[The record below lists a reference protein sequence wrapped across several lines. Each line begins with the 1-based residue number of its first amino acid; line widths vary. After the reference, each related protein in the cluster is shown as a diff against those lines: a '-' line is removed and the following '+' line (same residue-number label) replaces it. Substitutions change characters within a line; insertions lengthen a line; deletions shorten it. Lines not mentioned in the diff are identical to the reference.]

1 MTEGLRVRGSWST
14 SKGRISVIAKFGFQ
28 QIDPLETDT
37 KTSRGF
43 IYGNVS
49 SESSYRSRAVLFI
62 VPQTLLSSF
71 FLDSIYGQTCES
83 MLQNVSLLAFET
95 NCMPKGKGDIM
106 RWVPCRK
113 GSLCDDESDPTK
125 VVSGYQM
132 TLRVEEP
139 YAPEY
144 WYVLLIGCNLDAN
157 CSWVPSGE
165 RISVNYDVWL
175 TNGSPLAQYLNP
187 FTHQFSFEEQV
198 VSGYQM
204 TLRVEEPYAPEYW
217 YVLLIGCNLDANCS
231 WVPSGE
237 RISVNY
243 DVWLTNGS
251 PLAQYLNPFTHQF
264 SFEEQDSAEMY
275 LTFLLLYSILCL
287 CQWRALALIHQPRI
301 LPRQKLL
308 TCIIATKTAGLAL
321 QSLNVVVFAFDG
333 QGVMVARLF
342 GEMFRLWSVCVL
354 CLLLILLSRGWSLN
368 DVKSSSSDRI
378 AVLVWAILTTTHFA
392 LFFINFFFIDDILH
406 DIDLFKSWPGYGM
419 LLIRIFQALWFLTEM
434 RVSIDRE
441 QAEDKAEFLAHIGA
455 GYLVWFVY
463 PLGLGVIVS
472 FISVLWRFKIILAIT
487 TVANFIAIACLV
499 HLFWPTSVNRR
510 YFLGDISFYRRME
523 RADSTEMEDFERL
536 LISDEVQSDSDF
548 PPDETVNGT

>member
-1 MTEGLRVRGSWST
+1 MCFLLRAGVLAVVLLDMTEGLRVRGSWST

-125 VVSGYQM
+125 
-132 TLRVEEP
+132 
-139 YAPEY
+139 
-144 WYVLLIGCNLDAN
+144 
-157 CSWVPSGE
+157 
-165 RISVNYDVWL
+165 
-175 TNGSPLAQYLNP
+175 
-187 FTHQFSFEEQV
+187 V

-392 LFFINFFFIDDILH
+392 LFFINF
-406 DIDLFKSWPGYGM
+406 
-419 LLIRIFQALWFLTEM
+419 
-434 RVSIDRE
+434 
-441 QAEDKAEFLAHIGA
+441 
-455 GYLVWFVY
+455 
-463 PLGLGVIVS
+463 
-472 FISVLWRFKIILAIT
+472 
-487 TVANFIAIACLV
+487 
-499 HLFWPTSVNRR
+499 
-510 YFLGDISFYRRME
+510 
-523 RADSTEMEDFERL
+523 
-536 LISDEVQSDSDF
+536 
-548 PPDETVNGT
+548 